1 MSYLKQTNNT
11 NYKWRKI
18 MNKKDICD
26 IIIENAI
33 KDWKNTMKNQN
44 QREIW
49 EIPKYSKSEINKA
62 GKTIISVNT
71 TSLRNIDITLGEIE
85 DANNILNNWRAAHA
99 YPLQVICSNLRLRN
113 PNAIVVQRLKR
124 LDSIIDKLKR
134 NPDMSLY
141 RMQDLGGCRVIV
153 DTVDQVYKTIEE
165 YKNSRIRH
173 ILKREYDYIQNPKD
187 SGYRSYHMVY
197 QFQSDKKNTYNKN
210 MLIEI
215 QFRTKL
221 QHIWATA
228 VEMMGI
234 YTKSNLKSSQGDT
247 DILRFF
253 TLVSSV
259 IAIQEHRTV
268 CPNTSENI
276 YDLVHEIKLLN
287 KNHRIISILSGINLA
302 IDYTQKNTNNKSNYY
317 LLILDYATKKVR
329 IAEFK
334 PSQLEAATKA
344 YGNIEKE
351 TDKNVV
357 LVSAKSFNELR
368 EAYPNYFIDISEF
381 INMIR
386 EIIKKY

>member
-1 MSYLKQTNNT
+1 
-11 NYKWRKI
+11 
-18 MNKKDICD
+18 MNQKDICD

-33 KDWKNTMKNQN
+33 NDWKNPMINKD

-62 GKTIISVNT
+62 GSIIADPS
-71 TSLRNIDITLGEIE
+71 SSKE
-85 DANNILNNWRAAHA
+85 DRDNALTILNNWRASHA

-113 PNAIVVQRLKR
+113 PDAIVVQRLKR
-124 LDSIIDKLKR
+124 LESITGKIER
-134 NPDMSLY
+134 FPDMSLY

-153 DTVDQVYKTIEE
+153 DTIVQVYEAIEK
-165 YKNSRIRH
+165 YKSSRIRH

-197 QFQSDKKNTYNKN
+197 QFQSDKKDTYNKN

-259 IAIQEHRTV
+259 IAIQENMPV
-268 CPNTSENI
+268 CPNTSDNI
-276 YDLVHEIKLLN
+276 YELVKEIKTLN
-287 KNHRIISILSGINLA
+287 SKHRIIPILSGINLA
-302 IDYTQKNTNNKSNYY
+302 IDYTEKILSSKNIYY
-317 LLILDYATKKVR
+317 LLVLDYPENKVHIR
-329 IAEFK
+329 SFT
-334 PSQLEAATKA
+334 STQLEAATQA
-344 YGNIEKE
+344 YGIIEQE

-368 EAYPNYFIDISEF
+368 EAYPNYFVDISEF
-381 INMIR
+381 ISMVQD
-386 EIIKKY
+386 IIKNN

>member
-1 MSYLKQTNNT
+1 
-11 NYKWRKI
+11 

-33 KDWKNTMKNQN
+33 KDWKNSMNNQS

-62 GKTIISVNT
+62 GSIIADQSSSKKDRDNA
-71 TSLRNIDITLGEIE
+71 LI
-85 DANNILNNWRAAHA
+85 ILNNWRAAHA

-113 PNAIVVQRLKR
+113 PDAIVVQRLKR
-124 LDSIIDKLKR
+124 LDSITGKIER
-134 NPDMSLY
+134 FPDMSLY

-153 DTVDQVYKTIEE
+153 DTIDQVYEAANK

-173 ILKREYDYIQNPKD
+173 ILKREYDYIQNPKT

-197 QFQSDKKNTYNKN
+197 QFQSDKKETYNKN

-234 YTKSNLKSSQGDT
+234 YTKSQLKASMGDK

-253 TLVSSV
+253 VLISSV
-259 IAIQEHRTV
+259 LGKMENMPI
-268 CPNTSENI
+268 CPNTNDDYNILISEIRQIDNKLN
-276 YDLVHEIKLLN
+276 LVSRLSALSVAINHTNANKSMKGKGYYVLILNYKDKLL
-287 KNHRIISILSGINLA
+287 KVRGFSPTQIELA
-302 IDYTQKNTNNKSNYY
+302 TKVYNNIEATNNPNV
-317 LLILDYATKKVR
+317 D
-329 IAEFK
+329 
-334 PSQLEAATKA
+334 
-344 YGNIEKE
+344 
-351 TDKNVV
+351 VV
-357 LVSAKSFNELR
+357 LVSATSFDSLKA
-368 EAYPNYFIDISEF
+368 AYPNYFTDISQF
-381 INMIR
+381 VDMMRRILA
-386 EIIKKY
+386 